1 MQKSETHDRVKRA
14 AQVADRFRRG
24 AIPEIVA
31 EFEILA
37 LGFASVRHGPGGLEA
52 QHALTWHSLTK
63 ENEHG

>member
-1 MQKSETHDRVKRA
+1 MKTREIQHYVKRA

-24 AIPEIVA
+24 VIPEVVA

-52 QHALTWHSLTK
+52 QHALTWYSLTK